1 MIRLL
6 VKVLV
11 YDRLYY
17 GDLVAI
23 GLQALA
29 VFDGQIR
36 VEAVDDDALLPIT
49 KVEETVAERRL
60 QTLNL

>member
-1 MIRLL
+1 MSRLL

-49 KVEETVAERRL
+49 EVEKTVAERRL